1 LVFAVEVFHRARLA
15 DQPMSPASFAG
26 VSQAIGK
33 SAGPFMIFSTSV
45 DPGFPLAV
53 TLGKVWASR
62 YPCMLMLPAIV
73 RDTTGKVAA
82 RWERVY
88 RREIVEDM
96 RRYRPSLVMVPIVNT
111 QALPNGFS
119 ILAWLLRDPDF
130 TSIWGSYVRR
140 GDVDDL
146 AVFQL
151 K

>member
-1 LVFAVEVFHRARLA
+1 
-15 DQPMSPASFAG
+15 
-26 VSQAIGK
+26 
-33 SAGPFMIFSTSV
+33 
-45 DPGFPLAV
+45 
-53 TLGKVWASR
+53 
-62 YPCMLMLPAIV
+62 
-73 RDTTGKVAA
+73 
-82 RWERVY
+82 
-88 RREIVEDM
+88 
-96 RRYRPSLVMVPIVNT
+96 VNT